1 MSHLGICAVICLRAS
16 CFLTGIGFCT
26 ALYYEPSG
34 ALAAAGLS
42 FAVSLII
49 SIPVSCCIA
58 MVVGSTFSLPY
69 RFTSCLVA
77 FIVLAS
83 AIPAGALIGFLSFI
97 GENDFKSWGIVFF
110 TALPIIG
117 VGCLSSRKH
126 LRQIYDQQQPVATG
140 YL

>member
-1 MSHLGICAVICLRAS
+1 MSHLGICVVICLRAS
-16 CFLTGIGFCT
+16 CFVSGIGFCT

-34 ALAAAGLS
+34 ALVAAGLS

-58 MVVGSTFSLPY
+58 TVVGVTFSVPY
-69 RFTSCLVA
+69 KFTSCLVA

-83 AIPAGALIGFLSFI
+83 AIPAGVLISLLSFI

-117 VGCLSSRKH
+117 VGCLSSKKH
-126 LRQIYDQQQPVATG
+126 LRQIYDQQQPAAAG
-140 YL
+140 